1 MKSMW
6 TTTLVS
12 LGLAAVLTGCGSDS
26 AVKISSCIEAG
37 ATQLRGGTQREL
49 TIICP
54 AEKRLPYLVIAY
66 PDARSEADTTL
77 LRQYVEKAA
86 ALGPGGAG
94 LAPTL
99 EGLTGT
105 LVVWQQGTLVKFNK
119 GFRSVAQARQV
130 FVAEKPD
137 GGATTVTLKKEG
149 LDVYITGLF

>member
-1 MKSMW
+1 MKSIW
-6 TTTLVS
+6 TTTLLS
-12 LGLAAVLTGCGSDS
+12 LGLAVVLTGCGSDS
-26 AVKISSCIEAG
+26 AAKISSCIEAG
-37 ATQLRGGTQREL
+37 ANQLRGSTQREL
-49 TIICP
+49 TVICP

-66 PDARSEADTTL
+66 PDGRSDADTKL

-99 EGLTGT
+99 AGFTGT

-119 GFRSVAQARQV
+119 SFRSVAQARQV

-149 LDVYITGLF
+149 LEVFITGLF